1 MNIHNITIDGPL
13 KYIIYEDDSLEIML
27 MKAFLALQLLRT
39 FIFGMKVLSLY
50 VIYNVVLRFG
60 FKNLPNIK
68 YIQFFV
74 LLVAIELAKHVI
86 FDTTNEST

>member
-13 KYIIYEDDSLEIML
+13 KHIVNEDDSLEIMF
-27 MKAFLALQLLRT
+27 MKAFLMLQILKI

-68 YIQFFV
+68 YVQFFV
-74 LLVAIELAKHVI
+74 LLVAIEMAKHVI
-86 FDTTNEST
+86 FDSTNEST

>member
-1 MNIHNITIDGPL
+1 MSKYNITLESPL
-13 KYIIYEDDSLEIML
+13 QYIISENDSLEIMF
-27 MKAFLALQLLRT
+27 MKAFLMLQILKI

-68 YIQFFV
+68 YVQFFV
-74 LLVAIELAKHVI
+74 LLVAIEMAKHVI
-86 FDTTNEST
+86 FDSTNEST

>member
-1 MNIHNITIDGPL
+1 MSKYNITLESPL
-13 KYIIYEDDSLEIML
+13 QYIISENDSLEIMF
-27 MKAFLALQLLRT
+27 MKAFLMLQMLKI

-74 LLVAIELAKHVI
+74 LLVAIEMAKHVI
-86 FDTTNEST
+86 FDSTNEST

>member
-13 KYIIYEDDSLEIML
+13 KHIMNEDDSIEIMF
-27 MKAFLALQLLRT
+27 MKAFLMLQILKI

-68 YIQFFV
+68 YVQFFV
-74 LLVAIELAKHVI
+74 LLVAIEMAKHVI
-86 FDTTNEST
+86 FDSTNEST